1 MSVDL
6 SGVEAKLERAKFHC
20 ETINAAAREYT
31 EVDLPNAARERLT
44 RFPLYSLNEDWQ
56 PILWDNVTL
65 PSSQWGV
72 ILGEFVHD
80 VRSAL
85 DQLVWSLVLANGSEP
100 GTHTQFP
107 ATESEAKWRDDVTDR
122 DIPQRGLP
130 PTHGLSDDASALV
143 YEFQPFNRMP
153 RRRAVAAP
161 FYKLLRLSNEDKHRT
176 LHWAAAYS
184 ADAPVNFRITPSG
197 YIRFRKIR
205 RPNPGVIIEN
215 GAEIASVKIAIVKR
229 PPPDVQMKVSFTLHA
244 DMAFLAGD
252 QAIARLSDLDPMV
265 AEAREFL
272 RRALRLPEVS
282 A

>member
-6 SGVEAKLERAKFHC
+6 SGVDAKLERAKFHC

-31 EVDLPNAARERLT
+31 EVDLPNAARERLS

-56 PILWDNVTL
+56 
-65 PSSQWGV
+65 
-72 ILGEFVHD
+72 HD
-80 VRSAL
+80 AL
-85 DQLVWSLVLANGSEP
+85 
-100 GTHTQFP
+100 
-107 ATESEAKWRDDVTDR
+107 
-122 DIPQRGLP
+122 
-130 PTHGLSDDASALV
+130 ALV
-143 YEFQPFNRMP
+143 YDFQSFNRMP
-153 RRRAVAAP
+153 RRSAVAAP

-176 LHWAAAYS
+176 LHWAASYS

-205 RPNPGVIIEN
+205 RPNSGVIIEN

-265 AEAREFL
+265 AEARELL